1 MKNPVLCIRI
11 KKSDISVR
19 LCKVSRGGLCIYCA
33 GKKKDCSQCLEK
45 SFFFPEKSLECSS
58 TKNEKIPDEQVR
70 AEDEQLS
77 FSQRYSGQRTSRRG
91 FPKSLECSSNKVLK
105 KVCCVGVNKN
115 MSRLCKTLDSK
126 NGVEYVAEELIELSG
141 KKLYWDLSVSSKH
154 GKFHIES
161 DGPQHFSIEGMM
173 KVSRNEITKARKKF
187 KNQRANDLMKDDH
200 IRSNGKLLFRFSYR
214 QLGKIPELVERMF
227 KYVEKNKKGV
237 FYLDEVLYKDWGFPL
252 L

>member
-1 MKNPVLCIRI
+1 MKTKYFVCFHVSYVQLNDSFQIMKNPVLCIRI

-58 TKNEKIPDEQVR
+58 TKNEKRP
-70 AEDEQLS
+70 
-77 FSQRYSGQRTSRRG
+77 
-91 FPKSLECSSNKVLK
+91 NKV
-105 KVCCVGVNKN
+105 CIGVNKN

-200 IRSNGKLLFRFSYR
+200 IRSNGKLLFRLSYR
-214 QLGKIPELVERMF
+214 QFGKIPELVERML

-237 FYLDEVLYKDWGFPL
+237 FYLDEVLYKDFGVQL
-252 L
+252 DN